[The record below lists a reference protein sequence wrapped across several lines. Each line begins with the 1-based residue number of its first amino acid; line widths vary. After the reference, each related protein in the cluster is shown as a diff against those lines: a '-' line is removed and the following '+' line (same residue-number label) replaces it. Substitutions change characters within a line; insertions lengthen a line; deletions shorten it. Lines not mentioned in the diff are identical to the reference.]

1 MHMIKNKLLILIL
14 AIFSFSCTGDI
25 EDIELG
31 GYLKSH
37 QLKMTDYKIIC
48 IVPVDGYGKYI
59 NPSLNSAKNQRG
71 DFLLV
76 MASGFKKS
84 IEHTIER
91 LQIQDTGYVCD
102 YNNIARKKGL
112 VGSLAPCYYFLRYG
126 KIVKK
131 VDLSEAGN
139 RKEIAWEVEQFFRI
153 EDAHIEEMDRINK
166 LQKQK
171 KLQQ

>member
-1 MHMIKNKLLILIL
+1 MDMIKNKLLISIL
-14 AIFSFSCTGDI
+14 AIFSFSCASDI
-25 EDIELG
+25 EDIELE

-37 QLKMTDYKIIC
+37 NLKITDYKIIC
-48 IVPVDGYGKYI
+48 IVPVEGYGKYI
-59 NPSLNSAKNQRG
+59 DPSLNSAKNQRS

-76 MASGFKKS
+76 MASDFKKS

-102 YNNIARKKGL
+102 YHNIAREKGL
-112 VGSLAPCYYFLRYG
+112 VGSLAPCYYFMRYG

-131 VDLSEAGN
+131 VDLSEARN
-139 RKEIAWEVEQFFRI
+139 RNEIAWEIAWFFST
-153 EDAHIEEMDRINK
+153 EDAHIKKMDRINK

-171 KLQQ
+171 KQQL